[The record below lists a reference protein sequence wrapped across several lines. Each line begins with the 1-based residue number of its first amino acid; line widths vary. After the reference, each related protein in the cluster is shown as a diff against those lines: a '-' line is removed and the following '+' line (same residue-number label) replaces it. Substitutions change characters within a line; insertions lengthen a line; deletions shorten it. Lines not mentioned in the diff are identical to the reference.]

1 MKRWN
6 PQGKVKQ
13 REDTAKEKRVELH
26 AHTTMSAMDAVDSV
40 EDLVLTA
47 DRWGWPAIAITDH
60 GVVQAFPDAMK
71 ALGKCKN
78 NIKVIYGMEGYLV
91 GDDYK
96 QKHVN
101 HIILLAK
108 NPTGLRNLYQLVTLS
123 HLQFFHRQPRLPRAL
138 IEKFR
143 DGLIIGSACE
153 AGELIRAIE
162 EHQTDE
168 QLEKIAAFY
177 DYLEIQPI
185 HNNDFLKRSDM
196 FPDIQTDDDL
206 RDINLKVATLAKK
219 LSKPLV
225 ATCDVHFINPE
236 DSIYRAIILKGKEF
250 DDAEYQPPFYLRTT
264 EEMLAEFD
272 DLGPGLAYESVVTNP
287 RKIAES
293 IERFK
298 PIPDDLYLP
307 KIPGA
312 DEEVRTMSYHR
323 AKALY
328 GETLPKI
335 IEDRLEQELKN
346 IISHGSSGLYLI
358 AQRLVK
364 KSNDDGYLASSRGSV
379 GSSFIAAMMGITEIN
394 PLPPHWRC
402 PRCRYSDFITD
413 GSYGC
418 GYDLPDNVCPVCG
431 TLLVKDGHDIPFSVF
446 LGYDGEKT
454 PDIDL
459 DFSNTYLPVVH
470 KYMETLLGKEN
481 VYYAGT
487 VETIAYH
494 TALGYVKKF
503 FKKKRVYKQEAY
515 INRLAQ
521 GCIGVKLTTGQ
532 HPTGMMIV
540 PRDMDVHS
548 FTPLQHPP
556 NNMNCSTITT
566 HFDYHS
572 ISSCLVKLDLL
583 GNDDLTLIKMLEDL
597 THRDLQTIPF
607 DDKETMSLFNSTK
620 ALGVSP
626 DELGATSGTFGIPE
640 FRTPFTRQMLKDTH
654 PNVFSDL
661 VRISGFTHGTDVWL
675 GNAQD
680 LIRNGQCTIKNAI
693 STRDD
698 IMMYL
703 IHQDID
709 PLLSFQTMETVRKG
723 RGIVPDVVERLQAGG
738 IPAWFIASCQKIKYL
753 FPRAYAT
760 ELAMMA
766 FRIAFCKVHYPLEF
780 YAAYFSVHAKAFDA
794 NVVARGKEYVHRS
807 IQRLKRPSNENGWL
821 GKNQNDMLIVLQL
834 AWEMY
839 LRGYSCKHVNIYK
852 SDAEKFIIHEK
863 SLLPPIT
870 SLTGIGKKA
879 ANAIVNARQDGEF
892 TSIYNLR
899 LRTGISKQDILVL
912 RDRGCLDGMSEN
924 DQMVLFT

>member
-272 DLGPGLAYESVVTNP
+272 YLGPGLAYESVVTNP

-620 ALGVSP
+620 ALDVSP

-693 STRDD
+693 S
-698 IMMYL
+698 
-703 IHQDID
+703 
-709 PLLSFQTMETVRKG
+709 P
-723 RGIVPDVVERLQAGG
+723 
-738 IPAWFIASCQKIKYL
+738 
-753 FPRAYAT
+753 
-760 ELAMMA
+760 
-766 FRIAFCKVHYPLEF
+766 
-780 YAAYFSVHAKAFDA
+780 
-794 NVVARGKEYVHRS
+794 
-807 IQRLKRPSNENGWL
+807 
-821 GKNQNDMLIVLQL
+821 
-834 AWEMY
+834 
-839 LRGYSCKHVNIYK
+839 HVT
-852 SDAEKFIIHEK
+852 
-863 SLLPPIT
+863 T
-870 SLTGIGKKA
+870 S
-879 ANAIVNARQDGEF
+879 
-892 TSIYNLR
+892 
-899 LRTGISKQDILVL
+899 
-912 RDRGCLDGMSEN
+912 
-924 DQMVLFT
+924 